1 MLLATIAE
9 ILGLNAGTDGSRDI
23 KWLLTDSRQLSFA
36 PETLF
41 FALKTV
47 RNNGHRYIS
56 ELYAQGVMTFV
67 VSEEIVDKS
76 AYPDATFLT
85 VPNTLLALQQV
96 AAAHRASFRKPVVG
110 ITGSNG
116 KTIVKE
122 WLFQLLH
129 ADLLIVRSPRSYNSQ
144 TGVPLSVWQL
154 KSEADM
160 GIFEAG
166 ISETGEMAR
175 LQPVIRP
182 TIGVFTM
189 IGEAHQEHFES
200 TRQKIREK
208 LMLFKEAETLI
219 YCADHDEVAEEIR
232 NSNIPARMVS
242 WGRDDRA
249 TLKLLSVLLKE
260 SSTELQL
267 TDHNNTFTFH
277 IPFIDRAS
285 VENALHCI
293 TLMWVMHYDESTINE
308 RLALLET
315 VAMRLEVKA
324 GRNRCLIINDSY
336 NSDLSSLS
344 IALDFMSQQAGTRR
358 LSKTLILSD
367 ILQSGVH
374 AEELYARVASLIT
387 ARGVD
392 RLIGVGKDL
401 SRYAGLFT
409 QSDKRF
415 FISTGD
421 LLQALPSLD
430 FDQEVILLKGSRIY
444 HFESVLEQLELVAH
458 ETILEVNLNA
468 LVDNLNYFRSLL
480 HPTTRVMCMVKAFAY
495 GSGSVEIARALQHHR
510 ADCLAVAV
518 ADEGAELRQAGIRI
532 PLLVMN
538 PEKSSFATLFEH
550 RLEPEVYSLK
560 LLNELIEAVGRQGL
574 TDYPIHLKID
584 SGMHRLGF
592 EPGEVEHLISIL
604 QGQNQLKIRS
614 MFSHLAGADDKGLN
628 DFTHRQVQTFVEV
641 ADRISEA
648 FDYPIMRH
656 VLNSAGTERFPE
668 YQFDMVRLG
677 IGHYGVSALPEQQL
691 PQVCRL
697 KTIVLQLKEVHAGES
712 VGYSRRAMLT
722 EDRLIAVLPI
732 GYADG
737 FNRHFGNGVGE
748 VWINGRRAPVIGNV
762 SMDLTT
768 VDVTGIAVK
777 EGDEVEIF
785 GSNITISELASRL
798 NTIPYEILTGV
809 SRRVKRVYFQE

>member
-614 MFSHLAGADDKGLN
+614 VFSHLAGADDKGLN

>member
-9 ILGLNAGTDGSRDI
+9 ILGLKVGADGSRNI
-23 KWLLTDSRQLSFA
+23 TWLLTDSRQLSFA

-47 RNNGHRYIS
+47 RNDGHRYIS
-56 ELYAQGVMTFV
+56 ELYTQGVMTFV
-67 VSEEIVDKS
+67 VSVEPIDK
-76 AYPDATFLT
+76 ADYPDATFLV
-85 VPNTLLALQQV
+85 VPDTLLALQQV
-96 AAAHRASFRKPVVG
+96 AAAHRAAFYKPVVG

-129 ADLLIVRSPRSYNSQ
+129 TDFLIVRSPRSYNSQ

-166 ISETGEMAR
+166 ISEPGEMVR

-189 IGEAHQEHFES
+189 IGEAHQGHFDS

-219 YCADHDEVAEEIR
+219 YCADHDEVADEIQT
-232 NSNIPARMVS
+232 SNIPARLVS

-249 TLKLLSVLLKE
+249 TLKLLSLLLKE
-260 SSTELQL
+260 NGTELEL
-267 TDHNNTFTFH
+267 TDHNSTFTFH
-277 IPFIDRAS
+277 IPFSDRAS

-293 TLMWVMHYDESTINE
+293 TLLWVMHYDVSTINE
-308 RLALLET
+308 RLALLEP

-374 AEELYARVASLIT
+374 AEELYSRVASLIT

-401 SRYAGLFT
+401 SRYAELFT

-415 FISTGD
+415 FLSTGD

-444 HFESVLEQLELVAH
+444 HFESILEQLELVAH

-480 HPTTRVMCMVKAFAY
+480 QPTTRVMCMVKAFAY

-532 PLLVMN
+532 PILVMN

-560 LLNELIEAVGRQGL
+560 LLKELIEDVGRQGL

-592 EPGEVEHLISIL
+592 EPGEVEQLINIL

-614 MFSHLAGADDKGLN
+614 VFSHLAGADDGRLN
-628 DFTHRQVQTFVEV
+628 DFTHQQVQTFVEV
-641 ADRISEA
+641 ADRICEA
-648 FDYPIMRH
+648 FDYPIIRH
-656 VLNSAGTERFPE
+656 ILNSAGTERFPQ

-697 KTIVLQLKEVHAGES
+697 KTIVLQLKKVQAGES

-748 VWINGRRAPVIGNV
+748 VWINGHRAPVIGNV

-809 SRRVKRVYFQE
+809 SRRVKRVYYQE

>member
-1 MLLATIAE
+1 MLLAAISD
-9 ILGLNAGTDGSRDI
+9 ILGLKAGTDGSRDI

-47 RNNGHRYIS
+47 RNDGHRYIL
-56 ELYAQGVMTFV
+56 ELYAQGVLSFV
-67 VSEEIVDKS
+67 VDEEPVDMS
-76 AYPDATFLT
+76 TYPDATFLV
-85 VPNTLLALQQV
+85 VPNTLLALQKI
-96 AAAHRASFRKPVVG
+96 AAAHRSSFHQPVVG

-129 ADLLIVRSPRSYNSQ
+129 VDLAIIRSPRSYNSQ

-160 GIFEAG
+160 AIFEAG
-166 ISETGEMAR
+166 ISEPGEMEL

-182 TIGVFTM
+182 TIGIFTM
-189 IGEAHQEHFES
+189 IGEAHQEHFKS
-200 TRQKIREK
+200 TQQKIREK

-219 YCADHDEVAEEIR
+219 YCADHKEVAEEIR
-232 NSNIPARMVS
+232 NSKISARLVS
-242 WGRDDRA
+242 WGRDHRA
-249 TLKLLSVLLKE
+249 SLKLLNVVPHE
-260 SSTELQL
+260 QGVELQL
-267 TDHNNTFTFH
+267 TNHSNKLTFH
-277 IPFIDRAS
+277 IPFSDRAS

-308 RLALLET
+308 RLALLEP

-344 IALDFMSQQAGTRR
+344 IALDFMSQQADARR

-367 ILQSGVH
+367 ILQSGVY
-374 AEELYARVASLIT
+374 AGELYARVASLIT

-401 SRYAGLFT
+401 SLYAELFT
-409 QSDKRF
+409 QQDKRF
-415 FISTGD
+415 FLSTGD

-430 FDQEVILLKGSRIY
+430 FDQEVILLKGSRVY

-480 HPTTRVMCMVKAFAY
+480 QPTTRVMCMVKAFAY
-495 GSGSVEIARALQHHR
+495 GSGSVEIARTLQHHR

-550 RLEPEVYSLK
+550 RLEPEVYSRK
-560 LLNELIEAVGRQGL
+560 LLLELIAAAGRLGL

-592 EPGEVEHLISIL
+592 EPGEVDDLIGIL
-604 QGQNQLKIRS
+604 QGQQQLKIRS
-614 MFSHLAGADDKGLN
+614 VFSHLAGADEAGLN

-641 ADRISEA
+641 ADRIRAA

-677 IGHYGVSALPEQQL
+677 IGHYGVSALTGQQL

-697 KTIVLQLKEVHAGES
+697 KTIVLQLKKVKAGES

-722 EDRLIAVLPI
+722 EDRLVAVLPI

-748 VWINGRRAPVIGNV
+748 VWINGHRAPVLGNV

-798 NTIPYEILTGV
+798 QTIPYEILTGV
-809 SRRVKRVYFQE
+809 SRRVKRVYYQE